1 MKVTTVTAAE
11 AAARLTQH
19 NDILI
24 LTHRRPDGDTLG
36 SAHALCRLL
45 RQKGLRAFLHHN
57 EDATPRL
64 APLLDGLTAPQ
75 GFEPHFVVA
84 VDIASENLFLASC
97 DVYRGKVDLCI
108 DHHPSNTGYAR
119 EVLLDG
125 QAAATGELI
134 WTLAGLLG
142 LAPGREAMHALYIAV
157 ATDTGCFC
165 FSNTTPLAHRIAAD
179 CIEAGVDVHAVNR
192 EFFER
197 KSHARFQIERRLFD
211 TLRFY
216 ENNRVAAAVLER
228 DFAESVGASG
238 DDLDNLST
246 LIMQLDGVECAILLQ
261 ELPQRGE
268 YKVSLR
274 TQKPLN
280 ASSICAAFGGGGHAR
295 AAGCTVRGDAVQCR
309 DMLAREAVR
318 QMEMPC

>member
-1 MKVTTVTAAE
+1 M
-11 AAARLTQH
+11 
-19 NDILI
+19 
-24 LTHRRPDGDTLG
+24 
-36 SAHALCRLL
+36 
-45 RQKGLRAFLHHN
+45 
-57 EDATPRL
+57 
-64 APLLDGLTAPQ
+64 
-75 GFEPHFVVA
+75 
-84 VDIASENLFLASC
+84 
-97 DVYRGKVDLCI
+97 CI
-108 DHHPSNTGYAR
+108 RDR
-119 EVLLDG
+119 
-125 QAAATGELI
+125 
-134 WTLAGLLG
+134 
-142 LAPGREAMHALYIAV
+142 YIAV

-280 ASSICAAFGGGGHAR
+280 ASSICAVFGGGGHAR